1 MYIYIYIYVT
11 AYIYSCFSKSLYSGP
26 SGNPSGNLPDAS
38 GMRPLSYR
46 ITGWITDRITDR
58 DYGSTYR
65 PTYGDKSD
73 PGAAKA
79 GIDQFVKEKLYE
91 NGMFLRGRPKS

>member
-1 MYIYIYIYVT
+1 MT
-11 AYIYSCFSKSLYSGP
+11 AYIYSCFSKLLYSGP

-38 GMRPLSYR
+38 GMRLLSYR
-46 ITGWITDRITDR
+46 ITGWITDR

-73 PGAAKA
+73 PGAARA
-79 GIDQFVKEKLYE
+79 GIDQFLKEKLYE
-91 NGMFLRGRPKS
+91 NVMFLGGRQKS